1 MTAMLSRCLVHT
13 LFLILF
19 CCSGAWGQESED
31 LRDLRVGMSISAIA
45 PDEYIDLRCA
55 GTSNQTIGGWSD
67 FRKCPKTAAG
77 LYPVSFRFN
86 NSLNGLA
93 QVNDSYQGT
102 KVAGHP
108 VVLSV
113 LLDDQG
119 TIDALRIDSDPQAR
133 LFWRKKAYLLA
144 LAFKN
149 RYGEDGWECRNQD
162 PTEGQTSVGGV
173 LIMEHCEKKAEGR
186 QLLLDRAVYRARGQ
200 PINDFVNETHIEIR
214 RIGGASSSAL
224 DRAN

>member
-1 MTAMLSRCLVHT
+1 MLSRSLGRA
-13 LFLILF
+13 LFLIL
-19 CCSGAWGQESED
+19 CCYSIAWGQESDD
-31 LRDLRVGMSISAIA
+31 LRDLRVGMSISAIP
-45 PDEYIDLRCA
+45 PDEYLDLSCA
-55 GTSNQTIGGWSD
+55 GTNSQTIGGWSD

-77 LYPVSFRFN
+77 LYSVGFRFN

-108 VVLSV
+108 VVLSA
-113 LLDDQG
+113 LIDEQG
-119 TIDALRIDSDPQAR
+119 TIDALRIDTDPQAR

-149 RYGEDGWECRNQD
+149 RYGEDGWECRNRE
-162 PTEGQTSVGGV
+162 PTQGQTAVGGV
-173 LIMEHCEKKAEGR
+173 LIMEHCEKNAEGR
-186 QLLLDRAVYRARGQ
+186 QLLLDRAVYRGRDQ

-214 RIGGASSSAL
+214 RIGGASKSAFGR
-224 DRAN
+224 DN